1 MKPFAVVFCTVAA
14 GALLLLVSKSGR
26 IAPLTSLPPA
36 LASEKRIDESVS
48 LVNQWLRKHWSDE
61 GLEPAEPADDLA
73 VYRRLSLALH
83 GTIPSLE
90 EVRAFQADTSTD
102 RVERWLLRML
112 DDSRF
117 PAYFADRI
125 ERVLTGVD
133 EGQFIIFRRDR
144 LRDWL
149 SDQLTIDRPW
159 HEMTTAL
166 IAADGLWTSQAASN
180 FITAAFIDG
189 EGLDENELAGRTV
202 RAFLGQRIDC
212 AQCHDHPFDSWKQ
225 QDFEGLAAFYG
236 QARVTPGGV
245 IDRPLEQGHPTVY
258 KVMDPGEEEGRVVAP
273 CVPFNQEWSAV
284 EGSRRQQLA
293 AWVVHPDNRRF
304 ERAISNRIWGL
315 LFGRAWYDPVDDLAH
330 PDEDVDDL
338 LDVIGREFRRHNG
351 SLKFLIRTIALS
363 DVFRLRSDVSWADED
378 LYSQMSQ
385 EWAVFPLVRLRPEQ
399 MIGSM
404 YQAGRTR
411 TTDQASHLF
420 VRFGKFTNENDFL
433 KEYGDAADDELLQ
446 QSGTIPQALLRMNG
460 KFTRGFTETGAFSA
474 AGQIMRYS
482 GDNQSVVQN
491 CFLACLTRM
500 PNDEERDFFVPQLQA
515 AEQLDVKT
523 EQNAE
528 DDVDKADDE
537 GRRSRNQVVRDL
549 YWVLFNSPDFSWN
562 K

>member
-1 MKPFAVVFCTVAA
+1 MKPFAVIFCTVAVV
-14 GALLLLVSKSGR
+14 ALLLLVVKAGE

-36 LASEKRIDESVS
+36 LVSEERIDESVS
-48 LVNQWLRKHWSDE
+48 VVNQWLRKGWSDE
-61 GLEPAEPADDLA
+61 GLEPAELADDLT

-90 EVRAFQADTSTD
+90 EVTAFKADTSTD
-102 RVERWLLRML
+102 RIERWLLRML
-112 DDSRF
+112 EDSRF
-117 PAYFADRI
+117 STYFADRI

-133 EGQFIIFRRDR
+133 PGQFIIFRRDR

-149 SDQLTIDRPW
+149 SDQLAMDRPW
-159 HEMTTAL
+159 HEMAADL
-166 IAADGLWTSQAASN
+166 IAADGLWTSEAASN
-180 FITAAFIDG
+180 FITAAFIGG

-245 IDRPLEQGHPTVY
+245 IDRPTEQGEPTVY
-258 KVMDPGEEEGRVVAP
+258 RVIDPGEEEGRLVEP
-273 CVPFNQEWSAV
+273 HVPFNEEWSDV
-284 EGSRRQQLA
+284 SGSRRQQLA

-315 LFGRAWYDPVDDLAH
+315 LFGRAWHDPVDDLAH

-338 LDVIGREFRRHNG
+338 LDVVGREFRRHNG

-363 DVFRLRSDVSWADED
+363 DAFRLRSDVSWADED
-378 LYSQMSQ
+378 LYSHMSR

-404 YQAGRTR
+404 YQAGRIR

-420 VRFGKFTNENDFL
+420 VRFGKLTNENDFL

-460 KFTRGFTETGAFSA
+460 RFTRGFTETGTFSA
-474 AGQIMRYS
+474 AGQIMRHS
-482 GDNQSVVQN
+482 GDDESVVQN

-500 PNDEERDFFVPQLQA
+500 PNDEERDFFVLQLQG
-515 AEQLDVKT
+515 AEKSDTNTDQNVEDGVDTAVDV
-523 EQNAE
+523 A
-528 DDVDKADDE
+528 
-537 GRRSRNQVVRDL
+537 RPRHQVVRDM